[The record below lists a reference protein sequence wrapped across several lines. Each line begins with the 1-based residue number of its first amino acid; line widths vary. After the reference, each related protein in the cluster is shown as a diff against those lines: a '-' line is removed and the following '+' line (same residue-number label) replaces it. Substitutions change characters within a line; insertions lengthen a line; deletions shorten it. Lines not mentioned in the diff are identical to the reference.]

1 MKTNSHRFLC
11 ALCALTVF
19 ISALFP
25 ASAFAAQAADTV
37 AQTTLTTAD
46 AQEMQ
51 QADSAVTALTGSNA
65 YAEMTRAQRLDAAVA
80 QLQQL
85 AEEGLVSARSLHV
98 DEENGMV
105 SFAYSCG
112 ALGGVLLGAIPGM
125 TATMGVALLIP
136 FSFGMDLIPSVG
148 LLLGIYCGGMYGGSI
163 SAILIHAPGT
173 PSAAATLLD
182 GSPMCQK
189 GQAGKALS
197 IAMFSSFCGGVIGAL
212 VMTFLSPTVAKV
224 AMKFTSAEMLMLA
237 VFGLS
242 VIVAISGKS
251 IAKGMISAFFG
262 MVLCTV
268 GLDPTYSV
276 KRFTFGVKPLL
287 SGFQFI
293 PTLIGLFAVAEV
305 IAGVERI
312 INGEEKQEHSD
323 EKITNVLP
331 DWQTIKTI
339 WPNILS
345 GGLIGTFI
353 GAIPGAGGDIAV
365 FVSYGFNKSFSK
377 HPELW
382 GTGIPNGVASTES
395 ANNGCSG
402 GAMIPLLSL
411 GVPGDSVTAIL
422 LGAFI
427 MKGIQPGPMMYISEL
442 PTVYKVFAALMLA
455 NLAMLVVGC
464 LGVRFFAKIV
474 SVEKKMLYPII
485 LVISLLGAFSINKNV
500 FDVGVCVVFGII
512 GWLMNKYEFPLSP
525 ILLALI
531 LGPMCEKNFVR
542 YMNIQRGNFFAI
554 FTSPIAMVF
563 LIVAVATILFSIY
576 NQSKINKREAA
587 HKAAQ
592 KAQ

>member
-1 MKTNSHRFLC
+1 MDFNL
-11 ALCALTVF
+11 L
-19 ISALFP
+19 LF
-25 ASAFAAQAADTV
+25 S
-37 AQTTLTTAD
+37 
-46 AQEMQ
+46 
-51 QADSAVTALTGSNA
+51 
-65 YAEMTRAQRLDAAVA
+65 YAAVWSNPEVI
-80 QLQQL
+80 L
-85 AEEGLVSARSLHV
+85 
-98 DEENGMV
+98 MT
-105 SFAYSCG
+105 FIG

-136 FSFGMDLIPSVG
+136 FSFGMDLIPSIG

-173 PSAAATLLD
+173 PAAAATLLD
-182 GSPMCQK
+182 
-189 GQAGKALS
+189 
-197 IAMFSSFCGGVIGAL
+197 
-212 VMTFLSPTVAKV
+212 
-224 AMKFTSAEMLMLA
+224 
-237 VFGLS
+237 
-242 VIVAISGKS
+242 
-251 IAKGMISAFFG
+251 
-262 MVLCTV
+262 
-268 GLDPTYSV
+268 
-276 KRFTFGVKPLL
+276 
-287 SGFQFI
+287 GFQFI
-293 PTLIGLFAVAEV
+293 PTLIGLFAVSEV

-312 INGEEKQEHSD
+312 IRGEEQEQKSK

-331 DWQTIKTI
+331 DLKTIRQI

-365 FVSYGFNKSFSK
+365 FVSYGASKSASK
-377 HPELW
+377 HPELY
-382 GTGIPNGVASTES
+382 GTGIPNGVAATES

-427 MKGIQPGPMMYISEL
+427 MKGITPGPMMYVTEL
-442 PTVYKVFAALMLA
+442 PTVYRVFAALMLA
-455 NLAMLVVGC
+455 NLCMLAVGC

-485 LVISLLGAFSINKNV
+485 LVISLLGAFSINKNA
-500 FDVGVCVVFGII
+500 FDVGVCVAFGII

-554 FTSPIAMVF
+554 TTSPIAMVF
-563 LIVAVATILFSIY
+563 AAVAILVIVFSMY
-576 NQSKINKREAA
+576 NQSKINK
-587 HKAAQ
+587 KAAATAQ
-592 KAQ
+592 EKA